1 MIGPFIDASRSAL
14 GSASSIRRMSRDRRQ
29 AGACVL
35 VAVLALAFGADGQT
49 YVITD
54 NDGVDDA
61 TGETIF
67 LRLGDLDDD

>member
-1 MIGPFIDASRSAL
+1 
-14 GSASSIRRMSRDRRQ
+14 MSRDRRQ